1 MNQTRA
7 EKIYDFIQTET
18 RAGKTVILQTAL
30 RNTAVKAKHLA
41 QVKLSADKTRV
52 LIQSGKSWLDYTY
65 VSRVVSQ

>member
-7 EKIYDFIQTET
+7 EKIYEFIQTEAK
-18 RAGKTVILQTAL
+18 AGKTVILQTAL
-30 RNTAVKAKHLA
+30 RNTSLKAKHLP
-41 QVKLSADKTRV
+41 QVKLSADKARL